1 MLSGWPDS
9 IAQDDEGNGSF
20 SPIFN
25 AQYSI
30 AHDHRA
36 SSLNFFKA
44 PQPADSPIRLAQN
57 NGQGKI
63 TVAGATL
70 SLPTFMQLVAEDT
83 PFNDYLVGDNANNQL
98 HSRRGNDQLQGKGGT
113 DSYIIH
119 LDENQGDTPRM
130 IWIDNEDP
138 HPNPQSDW
146 LILPVA
152 IEQINKISQVGNDIV
167 LSHASP
173 ALGQFKVG
181 LRNFMLDARYRHI
194 TVVDKRG
201 ASYSLD
207 VDEQSQTY
215 LGQKQS
221 EIQATEGDDSILL
234 SGAIILAGGSFHALA
249 GNDTIF
255 DSSELDRRLYGD
267 AGNDIL
273 IASRSGR
280 KTLEGGEGD
289 DQLFS
294 DVGNDILLGGTG
306 NDQLMGG
313 EGDDTYRYGQG
324 DGDDLINDAGG
335 HDTLLFDEGIT
346 HNDLRF
352 KRAGND
358 LQITFLAKDTD
369 RITVKHYFKSSAFQ
383 IEKIKMGRDEMRGDD
398 IARLVQMI
406 PSFPSS
412 EREAT
417 SSVNPS
423 LFTRDPNLAANLLS
437 SH

>member
-1 MLSGWPDS
+1 M
-9 IAQDDEGNGSF
+9 
-20 SPIFN
+20 
-25 AQYSI
+25 
-30 AHDHRA
+30 
-36 SSLNFFKA
+36 
-44 PQPADSPIRLAQN
+44 
-57 NGQGKI
+57 
-63 TVAGATL
+63 
-70 SLPTFMQLVAEDT
+70 
-83 PFNDYLVGDNANNQL
+83 
-98 HSRRGNDQLQGKGGT
+98 
-113 DSYIIH
+113 
-119 LDENQGDTPRM
+119 
-130 IWIDNEDP
+130 
-138 HPNPQSDW
+138 
-146 LILPVA
+146 
-152 IEQINKISQVGNDIV
+152 
-167 LSHASP
+167 
-173 ALGQFKVG
+173 
-181 LRNFMLDARYRHI
+181 
-194 TVVDKRG
+194 DKQG
-201 ASYSLD
+201 ASYTLD
-207 VDEQSQTY
+207 VDEQGQAY

-221 EIQATEGDDSILL
+221 EIQATERDDSILL
-234 SGAIILAGGSFHALA
+234 SGAIILAEGSFHALA
-249 GNDTIF
+249 GDDTIF
-255 DSSELDRRLYGD
+255 DSSECDRRLYGD

-313 EGDDTYRYGQG
+313 KGDDTYRYGQG

-335 HDTLLFDEGIT
+335 HDSLLFDEGIT
-346 HNDLRF
+346 RDDLRF

-369 RITVKHYFKSSAFQ
+369 RVTVKHYFKSSAFQ
-383 IEKIKMGRDEMRGDD
+383 IEKIKMGRDEMSGDD

-423 LFTRDPNLAANLLS
+423 LFTRDQNLGENLLP